1 MRQIYSRDDLAVS
14 CFGMTR
20 VEAIQNLSDYSREF
34 DEFIQ
39 DPANED
45 FIRSREDE
53 FCLIKPFISK
63 AMNYLKFNYSSV
75 SPKDD
80 YEKRLLEEIVEKLL

>member
-1 MRQIYSRDDLAVS
+1 MRPIYSRDELAVS
-14 CFGMTR
+14 CFGMTM
-20 VEAIQNLSDYSREF
+20 VEATNNLLDYGREF

-45 FIRSREDE
+45 FIKSREEE
-53 FCLIKPFISK
+53 FSLIKPFISK
-63 AMNYLKFNYSSV
+63 ALNYLKFNYSPV

-80 YEKRLLEEIVEKLL
+80 YEKRLLEELVEKLL